1 MNDTPA
7 NTFQP
12 TLGLILEEPSPF
24 VKGRFDDSLLEDYAV
39 LTERD
44 LLKALDLL
52 DESEQ
57 EESNAE
63 IFTFDKKDVDN
74 TDNCNNEVSK
84 NLDSEFASLH
94 KEAKTKNEGIIEKVY
109 SSIPD
114 LDRKSLYETEDQAG
128 EDTEI
133 QKYEVGN
140 DVLYVLTDSQNKKN
154 DYSAKDNKDNGVEL
168 FKVCS
173 LHSDE
178 SAESFGVHF
187 NSVAGRKL
195 FAKAVNHKGMNIYYT
210 LSQHHASGQS
220 DKQMLPS
227 LSIVLSA
234 LNVKKNFSGTIE
246 LSNESVFQEFAY
258 AARNCGLE
266 VDVVSSVTAS
276 TGMECFRQAVK
287 ASTMSQDNV
296 IVCYY
301 TREALQQDCCG
312 HFGIVSGYYKEKDL
326 ILLSDDVSPTRWI
339 SVGVIWKTMFDLVAT
354 EPPSRQMKGYFVLR
368 KPENSPSITMSVNPK
383 VSIKLKSNSEES
395 QKLLSLKEDWENW
408 LSATPS
414 SDCTEESILTNGI
427 NHVIDLIKN
436 GKFAGVQTSV
446 SNEKIKLSYKE
457 GSLVDS
463 VTKTKVFQVVQ
474 TALSALPEE
483 ELVKM
488 TQFSEWLFEE
498 FFVAGKSLPSKQSN
512 AKKKKKKKSL
522 VQTSVNVN
530 LFNNSAMLST
540 CLLFWPYNDQQK
552 VGSNNASVLDFL
564 GEDIGTLPKK
574 TVGIFH
580 EKIRFVLK
588 ALKDS

>member
-7 NTFQP
+7 NAFQP
-12 TLGLILEEPSPF
+12 TLGQILEEPSPF

-63 IFTFDKKDVDN
+63 IFTFDKRDVDN
-74 TDNCNNEVSK
+74 TDKCNNEVSK
-84 NLDSEFASLH
+84 NLNSEFASLH
-94 KEAKTKNEGIIEKVY
+94 KDAKTKNEGIIEKVY

-114 LDRKSLYETEDQAG
+114 LDKKSLYETEDQAG
-128 EDTEI
+128 EDIEI
-133 QKYEVGN
+133 RKSVSN
-140 DVLYVLTDSQNKKN
+140 NVSYVLNDSQNENN
-154 DYSAKDNKDNGVEL
+154 DYSAKHNKDNGVEH

-187 NSVAGRKL
+187 NLVAGRKL

-220 DKQMLPS
+220 DKEMLPS

-234 LNVKKNFSGTIE
+234 LNIKKNFSGTIE
-246 LSNESVFQEFAY
+246 LNNESVFQEFAY
-258 AARNCGLE
+258 AARNCDLE
-266 VDVVSSVTAS
+266 VDVVSSVTAAA
-276 TGMECFRQAVK
+276 GMECFRQAVK

-301 TREALQQDCCG
+301 IREAPQQHCCG

-326 ILLSDDVSPTRWI
+326 ILLSDDVLPTRWI
-339 SVGVIWKTMFDLVAT
+339 SVSMIWKTMFDVTT
-354 EPPSRQMKGYFVLR
+354 ESPSRQMKGYFVLR
-368 KPENSPSITMSVNPK
+368 KPENSPAITMSVNPK

-408 LSATPS
+408 LSATPNT
-414 SDCTEESILTNGI
+414 DCTEESILTNGI

-446 SNEKIKLSYKE
+446 SNEKINLSYKE

-498 FFVAGKSLPSKQSN
+498 FFVAGKSLPSKQSSV
-512 AKKKKKKKSL
+512 KKKKKKKSL
-522 VQTSVNVN
+522 VQTSVNVS
-530 LFNNSAMLST
+530 LFNSCAMLST

-552 VGSNNASVLDFL
+552 VGSNNALVLDFL
-564 GEDIGTLPKK
+564 GEDIETLPKK

>member
-57 EESNAE
+57 VESNAE

-74 TDNCNNEVSK
+74 TDNCHNEVSK

-114 LDRKSLYETEDQAG
+114 LDRESLYETEDQAG
-128 EDTEI
+128 EDIEI

-140 DVLYVLTDSQNKKN
+140 DVSYVLTDSQNKKN
-154 DYSAKDNKDNGVEL
+154 DYSAKDNKDNRVEL

-276 TGMECFRQAVK
+276 TGMECFRY
-287 ASTMSQDNV
+287 M
-296 IVCYY
+296 
-301 TREALQQDCCG
+301 
-312 HFGIVSGYYKEKDL
+312 
-326 ILLSDDVSPTRWI
+326 
-339 SVGVIWKTMFDLVAT
+339 
-354 EPPSRQMKGYFVLR
+354 
-368 KPENSPSITMSVNPK
+368 
-383 VSIKLKSNSEES
+383 
-395 QKLLSLKEDWENW
+395 
-408 LSATPS
+408 
-414 SDCTEESILTNGI
+414 
-427 NHVIDLIKN
+427 
-436 GKFAGVQTSV
+436 
-446 SNEKIKLSYKE
+446 
-457 GSLVDS
+457 
-463 VTKTKVFQVVQ
+463 
-474 TALSALPEE
+474 
-483 ELVKM
+483 
-488 TQFSEWLFEE
+488 
-498 FFVAGKSLPSKQSN
+498 
-512 AKKKKKKKSL
+512 
-522 VQTSVNVN
+522 
-530 LFNNSAMLST
+530 
-540 CLLFWPYNDQQK
+540 
-552 VGSNNASVLDFL
+552 
-564 GEDIGTLPKK
+564 
-574 TVGIFH
+574 
-580 EKIRFVLK
+580 
-588 ALKDS
+588 